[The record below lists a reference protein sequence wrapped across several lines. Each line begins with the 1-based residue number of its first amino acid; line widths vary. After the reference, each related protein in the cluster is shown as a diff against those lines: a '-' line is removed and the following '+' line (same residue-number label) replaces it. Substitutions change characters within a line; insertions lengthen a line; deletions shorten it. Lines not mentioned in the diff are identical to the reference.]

1 MAWLRVNH
9 LHFIEKEMQAQ
20 GAEAV
25 CPPGKGQ
32 GSNSAVMV
40 ETGLLP
46 GQEAGLQ
53 LVL

>member
-1 MAWLRVNH
+1 MACLRVNH

-32 GSNSAVMV
+32 GRNSALMV
-40 ETGLLP
+40 EMGSFQ
-46 GQEAGLQ
+46 GKRQ
-53 LVL
+53 VCN